1 MALGW
6 DDVQRMKRV
15 EARAEELGFKF
26 SSSANYNYGA
36 NNIISYICL
45 KPKEDCLPHYS
56 RDADIFIGTLE
67 EINTWLTGVEW
78 ARGYEE
84 MLKLGNDK
92 KRKEKEQVERNRQLL
107 RTIKTGREVK
117 GTVGC
122 TSVDEWRLHLEEEY
136 DIDVDV
142 DYSAIPF

>member
-6 DDVQRMKRV
+6 EDVQRVKRV

-136 DIDVDV
+136 DIDDDV
-142 DYSAIPF
+142 DYDAIPF

>member
-6 DDVQRMKRV
+6 EDVQRVKRV

-26 SSSANYNYGA
+26 SSSANYNYGS
-36 NNIISYICL
+36 NNNISYICL

-56 RDADIFIGTLE
+56 RDADVFIGTLE

-117 GTVGC
+117 GTIGC

-136 DIDVDV
+136 DIDDDV
-142 DYSAIPF
+142 DYDAIPF

>member
-15 EARAEELGFKF
+15 EAKAEELGFKF
-26 SSSANYNYGA
+26 SSANYNYGNS
-36 NNIISYICL
+36 NNISYISL

-67 EINTWLTGVEW
+67 EISSWLTGVEW

-84 MLKLGNDK
+84 LLKLSSNK
-92 KRKEKEQVERNRQLL
+92 KRSEKEQAGSLDIN
-107 RTIKTGREVK
+107 
-117 GTVGC
+117 
-122 TSVDEWRLHLEEEY
+122 EWRRQQEEEF
-136 DIDVDV
+136 DIE
-142 DYSAIPF
+142 IPF

>member
-6 DDVQRMKRV
+6 EDVQRVKRV

-122 TSVDEWRLHLEEEY
+122 NSVDEWRLHLEEEY

>member
-6 DDVQRMKRV
+6 EDVQRIKRV

-26 SSSANYNYGA
+26 SSSANYNYGS
-36 NNIISYICL
+36 NNNISYICL

-56 RDADIFIGTLE
+56 RDADVFIGTLE
-67 EINTWLTGVEW
+67 EIDTWLTGVEW

-122 TSVDEWRLHLEEEY
+122 NSVDEWRLHLEEEY

>member
-1 MALGW
+1 L
-6 DDVQRMKRV
+6 VR
-15 EARAEELGFKF
+15 
-26 SSSANYNYGA
+26 
-36 NNIISYICL
+36 
-45 KPKEDCLPHYS
+45 DCLPHYS

-122 TSVDEWRLHLEEEY
+122 NSVDEWRLHLEEEY

>member
-6 DDVQRMKRV
+6 DDVQRVKRV

-26 SSSANYNYGA
+26 SSSANYNYGG

-56 RDADIFIGTLE
+56 RDADVFIGTLE

-107 RTIKTGREVK
+107 RTIKTGRKVE
-117 GTVGC
+117 GTVGT
-122 TSVDEWRLHLEEEY
+122 TSVDEWRIQLEEEY
-136 DIDVDV
+136 DIEDEV
-142 DYSAIPF
+142 DYEEIPF

>member
-15 EARAEELGFKF
+15 EAKAEELGFKF
-26 SSSANYNYGA
+26 SSANYNYG
-36 NNIISYICL
+36 NSGNISYISL

-78 ARGYEE
+78 ARSYEE
-84 MLKLGNDK
+84 LLKLSNDK
-92 KRKEKEQVERNRQLL
+92 KRSEKEQAERNRQLL
-107 RTIKTGREVK
+107 RTIKTGRKVEGV
-117 GTVGC
+117 VG
-122 TSVDEWRLHLEEEY
+122 SLDINEWRAQLDKEFDDE
-136 DIDVDV
+136 
-142 DYSAIPF
+142 IPF

>member
-122 TSVDEWRLHLEEEY
+122 TSVDEWCLHLEEEY
-136 DIDVDV
+136 DIDDEV